1 MSIYRLQVEIL
12 TPLHIGTGE
21 ELRHRFEYV
30 VHQNKTWRLDVDRI
44 LESRYE
50 EWQKLTQ
57 RAGKMVTPAQLLREM
72 DFQQHPEFFRYVLAG
87 TPRSEKTYA
96 ALRECI
102 KDPWDRPYLPGSS
115 LKGAIRTAL
124 AWAGW
129 EEVGISL
136 KEGMFQEWHHGEKR
150 WRPRKHVGD
159 RLERLLFEPRA
170 SAKNPHR
177 RSPHLDLLRALQISD
192 LHGPQKAGE
201 RLAVLNAQVVT
212 RDGLQAP
219 IPLEAVVGA
228 TFEGTLKVDDYLF
241 SRHAQ
246 KLGFRDR
253 QHWLTA
259 EFLPRLRRYSQA
271 RMEALADRF
280 AFYARH
286 NIPGAA
292 DLVTFYQ
299 RLLTMRLPDNAVFLT
314 VGWGTGWDGK
324 TFWTHL
330 QRDQELFENLVR
342 QYRLQRRP
350 KGAPLRKPGDV
361 FPSSRRVVVRAG
373 KIAAPFGW
381 VVIMLE
387 EQQ

>member
-1 MSIYRLQVEIL
+1 MSTYRLQVEIL

-57 RAGKMVTPAQLLREM
+57 RAGKMVTPAQLLRET

-87 TPRSEKTYA
+87 MPRSEKTYA

-102 KDPWDRPYLPGSS
+102 KDPWDRPYIPGSS

-129 EEVGISL
+129 EEAGIRLTRQSIGRRAKFAAQPL
-136 KEGMFQEWHHGEKR
+136 EKR
-150 WRPRKHVGD
+150 
-159 RLERLLFEPRA
+159 LFGP
-170 SAKNPHR
+170 NPNR
-177 RSPHLDLLRALQISD
+177 DLLRALQISD
-192 LHGPQKAGE
+192 LHGPKKAGE

-259 EFLPRLRRYSQA
+259 EFLPRLRRYSRA

-330 QRDQELFENLVR
+330 QRDQGLFENLVR

-350 KGAPLRKPGDV
+350 RGAPPRKPGDV
-361 FPSSRRVVVRAG
+361 FPSSRRVAVRGG
-373 KIAAPFGW
+373 KIVAPFGW
-381 VVIMLE
+381 VLLRLYPPA
-387 EQQ
+387 